1 MEQEGGVFASERVV
15 RGKEREEMGEMVE
28 LARETI
34 VGCVD
39 FWGGEGIA
47 TGDGGA
53 AVGGRG

>member
-1 MEQEGGVFASERVV
+1 MGGVFGSERVV
-15 RGKEREEMGEMVE
+15 RGKEGKEVGEVVE
-28 LARETI
+28 LAGETV

-39 FWGGEGIA
+39 FWGGEGVA